1 MLAIDKR
8 GWRFEI
14 VMTMKKSSQ
23 WPKRN
28 SNPELC
34 MSDCESDVL
43 STRPRCQLRFA
54 RGLSLPALHLIA
66 WSEKKKKLFILF
78 YFFLQAKY
86 SEGQK
91 TESASFWAYKADSP
105 SKSYI
110 QLSTTT
116 PSVKVYEN
124 RSKSLLIHVCST
136 CHKGMTFQWTP
147 LWYFCFTFGI
157 WRWLFLAWGLSQ
169 CISLKIIA
177 FFCLC
182 RLVTIFR
189 WMSEPL
195 FPSQSYDTW

>member
-14 VMTMKKSSQ
+14 VMTMKKSSK
-23 WPKRN
+23 WPERN

-43 STRPRCQLRFA
+43 STTPRCLLRFA
-54 RGLSLPALHLIA
+54 RGLSLPALHPIA
-66 WSEKKKKLFILF
+66 RSEKKTF
-78 YFFLQAKY
+78 YTVLLFLQAKY

-91 TESASFWAYKADSP
+91 TESAYLYAYKADSP

-124 RSKSLLIHVCST
+124 RSKSLLNHVCLT
-136 CHKGMTFQWTP
+136 CHKGMTLQWTP
-147 LWYFCFTFGI
+147 LWYFCFTFSI
-157 WRWLFLAWGLSQ
+157 WRWFFLAWVVSQ
-169 CISLKIIA
+169 
-177 FFCLC
+177 
-182 RLVTIFR
+182 
-189 WMSEPL
+189 
-195 FPSQSYDTW
+195 

>member
-14 VMTMKKSSQ
+14 VMTMKKSSK
-23 WPKRN
+23 WLN
-28 SNPELC
+28 
-34 MSDCESDVL
+34 CESDVL
-43 STRPRCQLRFA
+43 STRPRCLLRFA
-54 RGLSLPALHLIA
+54 RGLSLPALHPIA
-66 WSEKKKKLFILF
+66 RSEQKKKTF
-78 YFFLQAKY
+78 YTVLLFLQAKY

-116 PSVKVYEN
+116 PSVKVCKN
-124 RSKSLLIHVCST
+124 RSKLLLNHVCLT
-136 CHKGMTFQWTP
+136 CHEGVTFQWTP
-147 LWYFCFTFGI
+147 LWYFCFIFSI

-169 CISLKIIA
+169 CISLMVIA

-195 FPSQSYDTW
+195 FLSQSYDTW